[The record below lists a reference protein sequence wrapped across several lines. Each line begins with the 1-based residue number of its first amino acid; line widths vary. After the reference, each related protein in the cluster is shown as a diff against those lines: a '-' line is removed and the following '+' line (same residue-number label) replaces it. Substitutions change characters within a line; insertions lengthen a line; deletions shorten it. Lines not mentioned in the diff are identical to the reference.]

1 MLIDLGPLRRNR
13 DFRALY
19 VGQFVSLV
27 GSMITYVAI
36 PYQVF
41 ELTHSSLAVGLLGSV
56 QLVPL
61 LLAALFGGAT
71 ADALDRRRLLLGS
84 ELLLAVC
91 SAALAF
97 NAWLPRP
104 AVWVPFVAAGA
115 MAALNG
121 FHRPALE
128 ATTPRLV
135 TREEIPAVATLTSL
149 RGNIGMIAGPALGG
163 ACIAAFGMP
172 VAYVVDVATFLVA
185 MAAVSTIRAMPAPA
199 GARSPG
205 LAAVAEGLRYAGSRA
220 ELVGTYAVDLVAMTF
235 AMPMALFPAMA
246 VPWGGARAAG
256 WLYSAM
262 PIGSLAVS
270 IVSGRA
276 GRVRRHGA
284 AVVVAAGLWGVA
296 IIALGYAQSLAAAV
310 TLLALAGAA
319 DMVSAIYRMT
329 IWNQTIPDALRGR
342 LAGVEM
348 ISYST
353 GPLLGN
359 ARAGW
364 LASVVSPRFSIV
376 SGGWLCVAGVLLCIP
391 LLPGFWRYRA
401 GETALSED
409 PAAEP
414 PPEAPAPAGDSA

>member
-1 MLIDLGPLRRNR
+1 MLIDVRPLRRHR
-13 DFRALY
+13 DYRALY

-36 PYQVF
+36 PFQVF
-41 ELTHSSLAVGLLGSV
+41 ELTRSSLAVGLLSTV

-71 ADALDRRRLLLGS
+71 ADAVDRRKLLLGS
-84 ELLLAVC
+84 ELLLAGC
-91 SAALAF
+91 SGALAL

-104 AVWVPFVAAGA
+104 TLWLPFAAAGA
-115 MAALNG
+115 MSALNG

-128 ATTPRLV
+128 AMTPRLV
-135 TREEIPAVATLTSL
+135 TREEIPAVAALASL
-149 RGNIGMIAGPALGG
+149 RGSIGMIAGPALGG

-172 VAYVVDVATFLVA
+172 AAYLIDALTFMASMVAVA
-185 MAAVSTIRAMPAPA
+185 TIRAMPAA
-199 GARSPG
+199 DGAKSPG
-205 LAAVAEGLRYAGSRA
+205 IAAIAEGLRYAASRA
-220 ELVGTYAVDLVAMTF
+220 ELIGTYVVDLVAMTF

-246 VPWGGARAAG
+246 MPWGGAAAAG
-256 WLYSAM
+256 WLYAAM

-270 IVSGRA
+270 LVSGRA

-284 AVVVAAGLWGVA
+284 AVMTAAALWGVA
-296 IIALGYAQSLAAAV
+296 IVALGYARSLPVAV
-310 TLLALAGAA
+310 ALLALAGAA
-319 DMVSAIYRMT
+319 DMVSAVYRMT

-364 LASVVSPRFSIV
+364 LAGAVSLRFSIV

-401 GETALSED
+401 AGGEAV
-409 PAAEP
+409 
-414 PPEAPAPAGDSA
+414 AG

>member
-19 VGQFVSLV
+19 VGQFVSFIGTMV
-27 GSMITYVAI
+27 TYMVI
-36 PYQVF
+36 PYQVYA
-41 ELTHSSLAVGLLGSV
+41 LTQSSLAVGMLSTV

-61 LLAALFGGAT
+61 LLFGLFGGAT
-71 ADALDRRRLLLGS
+71 ADALDRRKLLLGS
-84 ELLLAVC
+84 EALLAVC
-91 SAALAF
+91 SAALAI
-97 NAWLPRP
+97 NAFLPRP
-104 AVWVPFVAAGA
+104 GVWVPFVAAGA

-128 ATTPRLV
+128 AMTPRLV
-135 TREEIPAVATLTSL
+135 ARDEIPAVAALTSL
-149 RGNIGMIAGPALGG
+149 RGSIGMIAGPALGG
-163 ACIAAFGMP
+163 ALIAAFGIG
-172 VAYVVDVATFLVA
+172 VAYVVDVVTFVVA
-185 MAAVSTIRAMPAPA
+185 MAAVATIRAMPPA
-199 GARSPG
+199 EGARSPG
-205 LAAVAEGLRYAGSRA
+205 IGAVVEGLRYAMSRA
-220 ELVGTYAVDLVAMTF
+220 ELIGTYVVDLVAMTF

-246 VPWGGARAAG
+246 VGWGGARAAG
-256 WLYSAM
+256 WLYAAM

-270 IVSGRA
+270 LVSGRA

-284 AVVVAAGLWGVA
+284 AVVVSAALWG
-296 IIALGYAQSLAAAV
+296 IAVVGLAYAKSLPAAV

-319 DMVSAIYRMT
+319 DMVSAVYRIT

-348 ISYST
+348 ISYT
-353 GPLLGN
+353 VGPLLGN

-364 LASVVSPRFSIV
+364 LAGVSSVRFSIL

-401 GETALSED
+401 DVSRAQD
-409 PAAEP
+409 A
-414 PPEAPAPAGDSA
+414 

>member
-1 MLIDLGPLRRNR
+1 MFVDIGPLRRHR
-13 DFRALY
+13 DYRALY

-36 PYQVF
+36 PYQVY
-41 ELTHSSLAVGLLGSV
+41 ELTRSSLAVGLISTV

-61 LLAALFGGAT
+61 VLAALFGGAT
-71 ADALDRRRLLLGS
+71 ADAVDRRKLLLGS

-91 SAALAF
+91 SGALAL

-104 AVWVPFVAAGA
+104 SLWLPFAAAGA
-115 MAALNG
+115 MSALNG
-121 FHRPALE
+121 FRRPALE
-128 ATTPRLV
+128 AMTPRLV
-135 TREEIPAVATLTSL
+135 TREEIPAVAALSSL
-149 RGNIGMIAGPALGG
+149 RGSIGMIAGPALGG
-163 ACIAAFGMP
+163 VCIAAFGIP
-172 VAYVVDVATFLVA
+172 AAYGIDAVTFAVSL
-185 MAAVSTIRAMPAPA
+185 AAVATIRAMPAA
-199 GARSPG
+199 EGSRSPS
-205 LAAVAEGLRYAGSRA
+205 LAAIVEGLRYAASRA
-220 ELVGTYAVDLVAMTF
+220 ELIGTYVVDLVAMTF

-246 VPWGGARAAG
+246 KPWGGAAAAG
-256 WLYSAM
+256 WLYAAM

-270 IVSGRA
+270 LVSGRA

-284 AVVVAAGLWGVA
+284 AVVMAAALWGVA
-296 IIALGYAQSLAAAV
+296 IVALGYARSVPVAV
-310 TLLALAGAA
+310 GLLALAGAA
-319 DMVSAIYRMT
+319 DMVSGIYRVT

-348 ISYST
+348 ISYTT

-364 LASVVSPRFSIV
+364 LAGAVSLHFSIV

-401 GETALSED
+401 D
-409 PAAEP
+409 
-414 PPEAPAPAGDSA
+414 

>member
-1 MLIDLGPLRRNR
+1 MLIDLGPLRRHR

-19 VGQFVSLV
+19 AGQFVSLI

-36 PYQVF
+36 PYQVY
-41 ELTHSSLAVGLLGSV
+41 ELTQSSLAVGLLSTV

-71 ADALDRRRLLLGS
+71 ADALDRRKLLLGS

-97 NAWLPRP
+97 NAWLAQPS
-104 AVWVPFVAAGA
+104 VWVPFVAAGA

-121 FHRPALE
+121 FHSPAM
-128 ATTPRLV
+128 AAMTPRLV
-135 TREEIPAVATLTSL
+135 ERDEIPAVAALTSA
-149 RGNIGMIAGPALGG
+149 RGSLCMIAGPALGG
-163 ACIAAFGMP
+163 ALIAAFGMT
-172 VAYVVDVATFLVA
+172 VAYLIDVATFVA
-185 MAAVSTIRAMPAPA
+185 ALAAVASIRAMPAA
-199 GARSPG
+199 EGAKSPG
-205 LAAVAEGLRYAGSRA
+205 IAAVVEGLRYAMSRA
-220 ELVGTYAVDLVAMTF
+220 ELIGTYVVDLVAMTF

-246 VPWGGARAAG
+246 APWGGARAAG
-256 WLYSAM
+256 WLYAAM
-262 PIGSLAVS
+262 PMGALVVSL
-270 IVSGRA
+270 VSGRA

-284 AVVVAAGLWGVA
+284 AVVVAAALWGVA
-296 IIALGYAQSLAAAV
+296 IVALGYARSLGAAV
-310 TLLALAGAA
+310 VLLALAGAA
-319 DMVSAIYRMT
+319 DMVSALYRMT

-364 LASVVSPRFSIV
+364 LAGAVSLRFSIV
-376 SGGWLCVAGVLLCIP
+376 SGGWLCIAGVLLCVP
-391 LLPGFWRYRA
+391 LLPGFWRYRSDGGA
-401 GETALSED
+401 GLASD
-409 PAAEP
+409 ASGAR
-414 PPEAPAPAGDSA
+414 